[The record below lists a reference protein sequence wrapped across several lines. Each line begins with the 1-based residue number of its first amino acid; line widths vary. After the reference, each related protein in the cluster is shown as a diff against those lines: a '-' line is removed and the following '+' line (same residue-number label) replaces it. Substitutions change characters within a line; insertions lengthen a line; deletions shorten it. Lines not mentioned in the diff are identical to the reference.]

1 MDYVKAFVVG
11 GIICAIVQILMEKI
25 DFYLQNRCGTRML
38 TGAVIF
44 SNVFGELGR
53 TKDAD
58 KILQYLDIP
67 LIPNEWIDLY
77 EVNGDK
83 TLEIYTTKFF
93 A

>member
-1 MDYVKAFVVG
+1 MPKYKCKKCDEEKSSLDFIRSRAIWFNN
-11 GIICAIVQILMEKI
+11 GISDICESCLSSMI
-25 DFYLQNRCGTRML
+25 DSRDLNS
-38 TGAVIF
+38 V
-44 SNVFGELGR
+44 
-53 TKDAD
+53 D